1 MPNFVINPKN
11 PKKRFGIA
19 FMILHLPPVWRFIAR
34 HFAGMRKSLAR
45 HYVSQD
51 VTACG
56 FAGITYPYDS
66 KVMDGKRLVAL
77 AAGAIEA
84 EEIALAEKY
93 IDANDIVVEFG
104 SGLGIAAARMQK
116 AVTPKAHFCFEANP
130 VAVNYAKNLFQMN
143 GLQIAI
149 DQRALGDGS
158 KTAFYAADDYI
169 LSSFDPPKHTTHF
182 RKIEIPTVKLK
193 TVIIDK
199 RPTVIFCD
207 IEGAEDK
214 FLPPEDLAGVAKVI
228 IELHPGLYGAEIVQR
243 IKDRFLAA
251 GFNCAA
257 QSRDTYCFLR

>member
-1 MPNFVINPKN
+1 
-11 PKKRFGIA
+11 
-19 FMILHLPPVWRFIAR
+19 MILHLPSVWRFIAR

-45 HYVSQD
+45 YYVSPD
-51 VTACG
+51 ITACD
-56 FAGITYPYDS
+56 FAGITYPFDS
-66 KVMDGKRLVAL
+66 RVMDGKRLVAL

-93 IDANDIVVEFG
+93 IDATDIVVEFG
-104 SGLGIAAARMQK
+104 SGLGIAAARMHK

-130 VAVNYAKNLFQMN
+130 VAVSYAKNLFQMN
-143 GLQIAI
+143 GLQIDI

-169 LSSFDPPKHTTHF
+169 LSAFDPPKNTTHF
-182 RKIEIPTVKLK
+182 RKIEISTVKLK
-193 TVIIDK
+193 TVIKDK
-199 RPTVIFCD
+199 CPTVIFCD

-214 FLPPEDLAGVAKVI
+214 FLPPADLAGVAKVI

-243 IKDRFLAA
+243 MKDRFFAA

-257 QSRDTYCFLR
+257 QSKDTYCFLR

>member
-1 MPNFVINPKN
+1 
-11 PKKRFGIA
+11 
-19 FMILHLPPVWRFIAR
+19 MILHLPPVWRFIAR
-34 HFAGMRKSLAR
+34 HFAGLRKSLAR
-45 HYVSQD
+45 HYISPD

-56 FAGITYPYDS
+56 FDGITYPFDS
-66 KVMDGKRLVAL
+66 RVMDGKRLVAL

-104 SGLGIAAARMQK
+104 SGLGIAAARMHK

-130 VAVNYAKNLFQMN
+130 VAVSYAKNLFQVN
-143 GLQIAI
+143 DLQIDI

-169 LSSFDPPKHTTHF
+169 LSSFDPPKNTTHF
-182 RKIEIPTVKLK
+182 RKIEIPTIKLE
-193 TVIIDK
+193 TVIKDK

-214 FLPPEDLAGVAKVI
+214 FLLAANLAGVAKVI

-257 QSRDTYCFLR
+257 QSKDTYCFLRY